1 MGAYDFIINMSQEGR
16 LGHHEDEIEKLQ
28 KRVQNL
34 EDWVRYLS
42 EELQK
47 ISMSPTKE
55 SPNETNNDHSD
66 TAV

>member
-1 MGAYDFIINMSQEGR
+1 MGMYDFMINMSQEGR
-16 LGHHEDEIEKLQ
+16 LSHHEDEIEKLK

-55 SPNETNNDHSD
+55 NPNETNNDNSD